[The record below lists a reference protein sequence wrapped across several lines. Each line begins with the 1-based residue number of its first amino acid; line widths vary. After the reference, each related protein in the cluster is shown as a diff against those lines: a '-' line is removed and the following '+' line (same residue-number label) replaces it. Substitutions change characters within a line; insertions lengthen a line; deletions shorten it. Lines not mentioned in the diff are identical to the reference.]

1 MKNKILLI
9 DDNEIVLGLLSQV
22 LQEKF
27 DVFLSTSIK
36 EAQELLEKG
45 VIPQAIVT
53 DLYLNNENGKSLI
66 GFLKNDEQF
75 KSIPLI
81 VLSGDEKSNTRI
93 ECLTLG
99 ADDYIVKPFHPEE
112 LTVRIEKLIMKSD
125 ADFLKKKVENINLQ
139 NQISV
144 PNPAPS
150 FRKRLFDIFISSL
163 ALLAL
168 SPLLVIVAI
177 LIKIDSKGPVFF
189 LSKRIGSGYKVFE
202 LYKFRTM
209 KVGAEKMIANMGHLN
224 MYSAPQEEISK
235 KISEEG
241 ELINDEGWQSEGH
254 ILEKKSGESAYL
266 KFKDDP
272 RITKL
277 GNFLRNT
284 SIDELPQL
292 INILKG
298 DMSIVGNRPLPL
310 YEAEKLTSDQAA
322 ARFMAPAGL
331 TGLWQV
337 SKRGRGEMSA
347 EERQELDNEYAKNH
361 DWKMDM
367 KLVAKTFPAL
377 FQSENV

>member
-1 MKNKILLI
+1 
-9 DDNEIVLGLLSQV
+9 VLGLLSQV